1 MEVITEPQTHSIART
16 IEAKLIRKRLDD
28 ARRDGLIDG
37 TEPIQEQL
45 SKSGL
50 LNKNRGRDP
59 GRWEDVDPR
68 DYFVDP
74 VEIFSIKTVKL
85 SN

>member
-1 MEVITEPQTHSIART
+1 MEVITEPQTHGIART
-16 IEAKLIRKRLDD
+16 IEAKLIRKRLVD
-28 ARRDGLIDG
+28 ARRDGLIGG

-59 GRWEDVDPR
+59 VRWENVDPR
-68 DYFVDP
+68 EFRR
-74 VEIFSIKTVKL
+74 SG
-85 SN
+85 